1 MAVEAHVMVLTAGVG
16 TRVIVLGIAV
26 TIPGF

>member
-1 MAVEAHVMVLTAGVG
+1 VAVEAHVIVLTAGVG
-16 TRVIVLGIAV
+16 MRVIVLGIAV